1 MTPRSGEVTELL
13 NRWAAGDRAAGEQVL
28 PLVYGE
34 LHRIARRYM
43 SQQGPHT
50 LQTTALVHEAYL
62 RITGDAERRWQN
74 RAHFFGVAAKAM
86 RHVLVDY
93 ARAATAA
100 KRGGAEEPVALEEV
114 FVVSPDRMAEVLTL
128 DQALTALAKLHPRQS
143 QVVEM
148 RFFGG
153 FSVDE
158 TAQALRLSDE
168 TVMRDWR
175 AAKAW
180 LHRELARS
188 DRQIS

>member
-1 MTPRSGEVTELL
+1 
-13 NRWAAGDRAAGEQVL
+13 
-28 PLVYGE
+28 
-34 LHRIARRYM
+34 
-43 SQQGPHT
+43 
-50 LQTTALVHEAYL
+50 
-62 RITGDAERRWQN
+62 
-74 RAHFFGVAAKAM
+74 M

-100 KRGGAEEPVALEEV
+100 KRGGAEKPVPLEDV
-114 FVVSPDRMAEVLTL
+114 FVVSPDRMTEVLSL
-128 DQALTALAKLHPRQS
+128 DHALTTLANLHPRQS

-153 FSVDE
+153 FSVEE
-158 TAQALRLSDE
+158 TAEALRLSDE

-188 DRQIS
+188 DGTESRDDA